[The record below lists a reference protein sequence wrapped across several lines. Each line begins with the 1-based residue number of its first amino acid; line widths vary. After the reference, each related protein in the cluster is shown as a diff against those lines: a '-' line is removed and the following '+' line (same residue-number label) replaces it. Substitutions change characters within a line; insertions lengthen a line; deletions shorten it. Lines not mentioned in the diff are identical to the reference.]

1 MIIKY
6 FNLKPDLLKE
16 NKIVLFYGNNE
27 GLKNEVISKITNNT
41 KLSSYDEREILENKN
56 IFFEK
61 FLSGSLF
68 EDEKIFLIKRATD
81 KFLKIVEEL
90 SQREIQNSS
99 IIINANALEKKS
111 KLRNFFEKDKR
122 LVSVPFYPDT
132 TETLSKLAQTIFRN
146 EKIAI
151 STSDINL
158 IVDKCSG
165 DRLFLKNEITKIILY
180 SKNKK
185 KITTQD
191 IKKLINLSE
200 NYNISELVDSCL
212 VKNAKKTMKILNENN
227 FNNDD
232 CILILRSIMNKS
244 KKILLLSKEFEKNNN
259 IDLTISSAKPP
270 IFWKDKENV
279 KEQIY
284 KWKSKNIK
292 NLIYK
297 LSELELTIKKNLNNS
312 LSLVTDF
319 ILEEASRKTNN

>member
-41 KLSSYDEREILENKN
+41 KLSSYDEREILENNN

-244 KKILLLSKEFEKNNN
+244 KKILLLSEEFEKNNN

-297 LSELELTIKKNLNNS
+297 LSELELTIKKNINNS
-312 LSLVTDF
+312 LSLITDF

>member
-41 KLSSYDEREILENKN
+41 KLSSYDEREILENNN

-284 KWKSKNIK
+284 KWKSKSIK

>member
-41 KLSSYDEREILENKN
+41 KLSSYDEREILENN
-56 IFFEK
+56 NTFFEK

-165 DRLFLKNEITKIILY
+165 DRLFLKNEITKIIQY

-244 KKILLLSKEFEKNNN
+244 KKILLLSEEFEKNNN

-297 LSELELTIKKNLNNS
+297 LSELELTIKKNINNS
-312 LSLVTDF
+312 LSLITDF

>member
-41 KLSSYDEREILENKN
+41 KLSSYDEREILENNN

-90 SQREIQNSS
+90 SQREIQSSS

-244 KKILLLSKEFEKNNN
+244 KKILLLSEEFEKNNN

-292 NLIYK
+292 ILIYK

-312 LSLVTDF
+312 LS
-319 ILEEASRKTNN
+319 

>member
-6 FNLKPDLLKE
+6 FNLKPDLLKT

-27 GLKNEVISKITNNT
+27 GLKNEVISKITNNN
-41 KLSSYDEREILENKN
+41 KLSSYEEREILENNN
-56 IFFEK
+56 IFLEK

-151 STSDINL
+151 SRSDINL

-212 VKNAKKTMKILNENN
+212 VKNVKKTMKILNENN

>member
-6 FNLKPDLLKE
+6 FKLKPDLLKE

-41 KLSSYDEREILENKN
+41 KLSSYDEREILENNN

-244 KKILLLSKEFEKNNN
+244 KKILLLSEEFEKNNN

>member
-41 KLSSYDEREILENKN
+41 KLSSYDEREILENNN

-244 KKILLLSKEFEKNNN
+244 KKILLLSEEFEKNNN

-270 IFWKDKENV
+270 IFWKDKNV

-292 NLIYK
+292 ILIYK

>member
-41 KLSSYDEREILENKN
+41 KLSSYDEREILENSN

-90 SQREIQNSS
+90 SQREIQNLS

-185 KITTQD
+185 KITTED

-244 KKILLLSKEFEKNNN
+244 KKILLLSEEFEKNNN
-259 IDLTISSAKPP
+259 INLTISSAKPP

>member
-27 GLKNEVISKITNNT
+27 GLKNEVISKITNNN
-41 KLSSYDEREILENKN
+41 KLSSYEEREILENNN
-56 IFFEK
+56 IFLEK

-212 VKNAKKTMKILNENN
+212 VKNEKKTMKILNENN

-244 KKILLLSKEFEKNNN
+244 KKILLLSEEFEKNNN

-297 LSELELTIKKNLNNS
+297 LSELELTIKKNINNS
-312 LSLVTDF
+312 LSLITDF

>member
-6 FNLKPDLLKE
+6 FNLRPDLLKT

-27 GLKNEVISKITNNT
+27 GLKNEVISKITNNN
-41 KLSSYDEREILENKN
+41 KLSSYEEREILENNN
-56 IFFEK
+56 IFLEK

-212 VKNAKKTMKILNENN
+212 VKNAKKTMKMLNENN

-244 KKILLLSKEFEKNNN
+244 KKILLLSEEFEKNNN

>member
-41 KLSSYDEREILENKN
+41 KLSSYDEREILENN
-56 IFFEK
+56 NTFFEK

-244 KKILLLSKEFEKNNN
+244 KKILLLSEEFEKNNN

-297 LSELELTIKKNLNNS
+297 LSELELTIKKNINNS
-312 LSLVTDF
+312 LSLITDF

>member
-200 NYNISELVDSCL
+200 DYNISELVDSCL

>member
-41 KLSSYDEREILENKN
+41 KLSSYDEREILENNN

-244 KKILLLSKEFEKNNN
+244 KKILLLSEEFEKNNN

-292 NLIYK
+292 ILIYK

>member
-41 KLSSYDEREILENKN
+41 KLSSYDEREILENNN

-185 KITTQD
+185 
-191 IKKLINLSE
+191 N
-200 NYNISELVDSCL
+200 NNPRY
-212 VKNAKKTMKILNENN
+212 KKTYK
-227 FNNDD
+227 
-232 CILILRSIMNKS
+232 SIR
-244 KKILLLSKEFEKNNN
+244 
-259 IDLTISSAKPP
+259 
-270 IFWKDKENV
+270 
-279 KEQIY
+279 
-284 KWKSKNIK
+284 
-292 NLIYK
+292 K
-297 LSELELTIKKNLNNS
+297 LQYIRTG
-312 LSLVTDF
+312 
-319 ILEEASRKTNN
+319 R

>member
-6 FNLKPDLLKE
+6 FNLKPDLLKT

-41 KLSSYDEREILENKN
+41 KLSSYDEREILENNN

-90 SQREIQNSS
+90 SQREIQSSS

-244 KKILLLSKEFEKNNN
+244 KKILLLSEEFEKNNN

>member
-6 FNLKPDLLKE
+6 FNLRPDLLKT

-27 GLKNEVISKITNNT
+27 GLKNEVISKITNNN
-41 KLSSYDEREILENKN
+41 KLSSYEEREILENNN
-56 IFFEK
+56 IFLEK

-212 VKNAKKTMKILNENN
+212 VKNAKKTMKMLNENN

-244 KKILLLSKEFEKNNN
+244 KKILLLSEEFEKNNN

-297 LSELELTIKKNLNNS
+297 LSELELTIKKNINNS
-312 LSLVTDF
+312 LSLITDF